1 MFNNTIQCNIRF
13 AMMILV
19 LFLSRLGVFLVENGD
34 KSIMYS
40 LMHPYLAILTTILI
54 SKLSLSLCYRPGIL
68 ADVTDRIARKGM
80 SLEDVTTSI
89 RLSSTGQREFI
100 IDVLASSPNMKD
112 KENLDQYLAD
122 ITSMEKDLKLSHL
135 DIRVHTG

>member
-1 MFNNTIQCNIRF
+1 
-13 AMMILV
+13 
-19 LFLSRLGVFLVENGD
+19 VFLVENGD